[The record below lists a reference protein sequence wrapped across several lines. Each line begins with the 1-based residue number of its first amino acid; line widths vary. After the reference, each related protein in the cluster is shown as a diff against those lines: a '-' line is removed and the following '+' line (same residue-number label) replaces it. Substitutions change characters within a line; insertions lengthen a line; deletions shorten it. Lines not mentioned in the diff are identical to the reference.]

1 MESIVIDRP
10 LNQILEFIPELK
22 TLTESLDIGV
32 VLKEIEGRIIN
43 KNKLKKKQKIKILLL
58 KVFLKIMIKLLFNSK
73 IFKKRDIV
81 RII

>member
-22 TLTESLDIGV
+22 TLIESLDIGV

-73 IFKKRDIV
+73 IFKKRVIV

>member
-32 VLKEIEGRIIN
+32 VLKETEGRIIN
-43 KNKLKKKQKIKILLL
+43 
-58 KVFLKIMIKLLFNSK
+58 
-73 IFKKRDIV
+73 
-81 RII
+81 